1 VLYMWT
7 DLTCRRRSEVGGAAP
22 AVEWNVTGGL
32 DLARWWRPARV
43 SKFSLSAP
51 VRLPLPS
58 NVIWRAV
65 SLERSAWRGSQAHGG
80 LVGDAWRA

>member
-1 VLYMWT
+1 
-7 DLTCRRRSEVGGAAP
+7 
-22 AVEWNVTGGL
+22 
-32 DLARWWRPARV
+32 
-43 SKFSLSAP
+43 